1 MTNEISAPKKSKGD
15 IAHAVV
21 KAGIGSVPVVGSA
34 AAEFFQMLITPPLEK
49 RREEWMQA
57 VSEKLMVLEE
67 KGVAVEA
74 LQENEQFISTLMQA
88 TQIAMRTH
96 QREKIDAL
104 RNAVL
109 NAAKPQ
115 PPGEALQQIFLNL
128 IDSMT
133 EWHLRMLKLFHNPPP
148 VHGLSMGGLSSVLEH
163 HYPDLRG
170 KRDFYDQVWKDL
182 YLRGLVSTEHMHT
195 TMSEMGLRQQR
206 TTTMGAQ
213 FLAFVEE

>member
-1 MTNEISAPKKSKGD
+1 MNSEIPAPKKTKGD
-15 IAHAVV
+15 VAHTVV
-21 KAGIGSVPVVGSA
+21 KAALASVPVVGSA
-34 AAEFFQMLITPPLEK
+34 AVEFFQMLVTPPLEK
-49 RREEWMQA
+49 RRAEWMRA
-57 VSEKLMVLEE
+57 VSEKLMELEE
-67 KGVAVEA
+67 KGVAIEA
-74 LQENEQFISTLMQA
+74 LQSNDQFISTLMQA

-115 PPGEALQQIFLNL
+115 PPSEALQQIFLNL

-133 EWHLRMLKLFHNPPP
+133 EWHLRILKLFHNPPP
-148 VHGLSMGGLSSVLEH
+148 VPGLSMGGLSSVLEH

-170 KRDFYDQVWKDL
+170 NRDFYDQIWKDL
-182 YLRGLVSTEHMHT
+182 YLRGLVGTEHMHI
-195 TMSEMGLRQQR
+195 TMSEMGLKQQR

-213 FLAFVEE
+213 FLAFIEE